1 MNEKTMLALIE
12 IYDKKLKELMS
23 PDDYTAWSI
32 ETARKIFKIEIDGM
46 APSEFKD
53 FVRGNL
59 DKIIGGDDNDQM

>member
-32 ETARKIFKIEIDGM
+32 ETAQQIFKIEIDGM

-53 FVRGNL
+53 FVHQNL
-59 DKIIGGDDNDQM
+59 DKIIGGDDNV